1 MATTPQCV
9 KVDCDGAGFTAVPL
23 LDTCLDWHV
32 LRVPF
37 TDAQVRAAPKQG
49 HADVLTPD
57 DERVLRVYY
66 TELPVP
72 ENDQ

>member
-1 MATTPQCV
+1 MP
-9 KVDCDGAGFTAVPL
+9 
-23 LDTCLDWHV
+23 

-37 TDAQVRAAPKQG
+37 TGAQVGAAPKQG

-72 ENDQ
+72 ESDQ